1 MNNSQ
6 RTTRLCWIILR
17 SIAPDDHCG
26 HWILVWPV
34 RTARPIPLCLLQFFV
49 NLCRSVTTFP
59 VLTESMHLLMNRGYP
74 QQGLSL
80 WKTLQQ
86 LHQLGKFSTFSL
98 TDEHLPRLQQLL
110 EQYQSLPT
118 DLADASLVLLAEHLG
133 HGRIVSTDERDFQ
146 TYRWKQHH
154 PFTNLLLP

>member
-1 MNNSQ
+1 M
-6 RTTRLCWIILR
+6 IIVDTGFWFGLLDR
-17 SIAPDDHCG
+17 RDQYHSACYSFLSICED
-26 HWILVWPV
+26 
-34 RTARPIPLCLLQFFV
+34 PLI
-49 NLCRSVTTFP
+49 TTFP

-133 HGRIVSTDERDFQ
+133 PR
-146 TYRWKQHH
+146 
-154 PFTNLLLP
+154 

>member
-1 MNNSQ
+1 M
-6 RTTRLCWIILR
+6 IIVDTGFWFGLLDR
-17 SIAPDDHCG
+17 RDQYHSACYSFLSICEE
-26 HWILVWPV
+26 
-34 RTARPIPLCLLQFFV
+34 PLI
-49 NLCRSVTTFP
+49 TTFP

-110 EQYQSLPT
+110 EQYQSLPM
-118 DLADASLVLLAEHLG
+118 DLADASLVLLAQHLG